1 VTHKAASALGRSSQ
15 APVEMKEKE
24 TKAKDSIEY
33 ILESLLEILS
43 QNKHVDDADGDDT
56 SFVRAPMEIYAS
68 PEEGVRLIRAFVGI
82 NQPELRAAIIKIATQ
97 LARR

>member
-1 VTHKAASALGRSSQ
+1 VTHKAAAALGRSSQ

-33 ILESLLEILS
+33 ILEGLLEIIS
-43 QNKHVDDADGDDT
+43 QDKRVDHADGDDT
-56 SFVRAPMEIYAS
+56 SFVRAPKEIYAS
-68 PEEGVRLIRAFVGI
+68 PEEGAHLIRAFVGI
-82 NQPELRAAIIKIATQ
+82 KQPELRAAIIKIATQ